1 MNRTPVSLLFSFV
14 LLAPASFAQAT
25 PPQTAP
31 AIQTSAQEVLLDV
44 VVRDKK
50 GKSLRDLEASNF
62 RVTDNGE
69 AVKITHFRLVDRTA
83 EQAEAVKQA
92 AAPPGSAPAKLD
104 PLKQIRLV
112 TLVFDHLGID
122 GRNLSR
128 QAALELIKGEPEPN
142 VYYSV
147 FIIDQA
153 VNALQPFTNN
163 RDLLKKAITHATAGA
178 FTEYASDS
186 QHVHDELQ
194 RVIGQP
200 AGIDGQGAVGQI
212 ANMTAGA
219 TVGPQ
224 GQGAAAAASAAAQQ
238 HMAELMLNMM
248 QMDQSIVND
257 ASRLSIFGLLGLV
270 REQYRLP
277 GRKTVMYFCDGL
289 YVPPFLD
296 EAFRSVISAANRAN
310 VSVYTLDAR
319 GLGAGAQNRA
329 ASDTLR
335 DAADSSRRQAQSTGG
350 DAVKVDQVKVFDNA
364 ETSMRLNA
372 ENSLSD
378 LSDGTGGFLIANT
391 NDLKK
396 PLRQV
401 DEDISLYYE
410 ISYTPPN
417 MQYDGKFRKIA
428 VKLDRSDVKIQSR
441 LGYFALPPSAG
452 PSVSPF
458 ELPLLT
464 ALQANPLPTAI
475 TFESAA
481 MHFRAGKDSVRCAV
495 LVQVPMKQLT
505 TAPEQNGASIKAHLG
520 MVALLRDTQDTVVKK
535 FSQDLPL
542 QVTNDKKAGLA
553 TGNFTFNRAF
563 DLPPGRYTLE
573 TAVADYEGNKAGVQ
587 RVSFVVPPAE
597 KGVTIS
603 DATLVRSF
611 AKQATVDPLDPFT
624 YQGGKITP
632 SLDSHLRAE
641 KGAVMSIYLVVYP
654 DPSVAEKPTLTIQ
667 YLQAGKVLGGGDL
680 DLPAADKDGRIPY
693 VASSPIENFPAG
705 DYAVQLIAKQ
715 GGTSKTDEI
724 KFTITR

>member
-1 MNRTPVSLLFSFV
+1 MNRIPVNLFLFSV
-14 LLAPASFAQAT
+14 LLASAGFAQT
-25 PPQTAP
+25 PPQQTTP
-31 AIQTSAQEVLLDV
+31 AIQSTSQEVLLDV

-50 GKSLRDLEASNF
+50 GKSLRDLEAANF
-62 RVTDNGE
+62 RITDNGE
-69 AVKITHFRLVDRTA
+69 PVKITHFRLVDRAA
-83 EQAEAVKQA
+83 EQADAVRQA
-92 AAPPGSAPAKLD
+92 AAAPGTAPTRLD
-104 PLKQIRLV
+104 PLRQIRLV
-112 TLVFDHLGID
+112 TFIFDHLSQD

-128 QAALELIKGEPEPN
+128 QAALDLIKGDPEPN

-147 FIIDQA
+147 FEIDQA
-153 VNALQPFTNN
+153 VNALQAFTNN
-163 RDLLKKAITHATAGA
+163 RDLLRKAILHATAGA
-178 FTEYASDS
+178 YTEYASDS
-186 QHVHDELQ
+186 QRVHDELQ

-200 AGIDGQGAVGQI
+200 AGIDGQGTVGQI
-212 ANMTAGA
+212 ANMASGTA
-219 TVGPQ
+219 GPQ
-224 GQGAAAAASAAAQQ
+224 GQGAAAIASAQAQQ

-289 YVPPFLD
+289 FVPPFLD

-310 VSVYTLDAR
+310 VSVYAVDAR
-319 GLGAGAQNRA
+319 GLNAASQNRA
-329 ASDTLR
+329 AASTLQS
-335 DAADSSRRQAQSTGG
+335 AADSSRRQAQSTGG
-350 DAVKVDQVKVFDNA
+350 DAVRVDEVKVFDTA

-372 ENSLSD
+372 ENSLSE
-378 LSDGTGGFLIANT
+378 LADGTGGFLIANT

-410 ISYTPPN
+410 ISYTPPIL
-417 MQYDGKFRKIA
+417 QYDGKFRKIG

-441 LGYFALPPSAG
+441 LGYFALPPNAG

-464 ALQANPLPTAI
+464 ALQASPLPNAI
-475 TFESAA
+475 TFESSA
-481 MHFRAGKDSVRCAV
+481 MHFRAGRDTSRCAV
-495 LVQVPMKQLT
+495 LVQVPMKQLA
-505 TAPEQNGASIKAHLG
+505 TAPEQNGASIRAHLG
-520 MVALLRDTQDTVVKK
+520 MVALLKDMQGTVVKK

-563 DLPPGRYTLE
+563 DVPPGSYTLE
-573 TAVADYEGNKAGVQ
+573 TAVADYEGNKAGAQ
-587 RVSFVVPPAE
+587 RVSFVVPAPE

-611 AKQATVDPLDPFT
+611 AKQATVDLQDPFT

-654 DPSVAEKPTLTIQ
+654 DPSIADKPKLAIQ
-667 YLQAGKVLGGGDL
+667 YLQGGKVLGGGEL
-680 DLPAADKDGRIPY
+680 DLPAPEKDGRIPY

-705 DYAVQLIAKQ
+705 DYEVQVIATQ
-715 GGTSKTDEI
+715 GATSKTDKI